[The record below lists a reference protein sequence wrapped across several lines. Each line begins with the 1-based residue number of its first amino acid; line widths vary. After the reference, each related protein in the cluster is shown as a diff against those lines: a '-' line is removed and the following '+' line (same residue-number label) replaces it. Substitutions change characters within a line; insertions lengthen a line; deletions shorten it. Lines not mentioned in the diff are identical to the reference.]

1 MKALIL
7 GLCLVSITPIFSQP
21 VYFNHLIR
29 TQGNEQARG
38 VIQTDSF
45 YYVYGTK
52 FDTISVRNKGFLY
65 KLDQSG
71 ALLEE
76 KNWGNDQ
83 FEYFSPPSGG
93 ILPIDSSRIALC
105 GAIRDTV
112 KLGGQPIDCGFL
124 MFTNPSGD
132 SIVQRKFFDTISP
145 YPFSYMGFEDIAR
158 TPDKGYILAGGIGWS
173 LVNEIKEI
181 LLKTDSLGNQE
192 WMKTYGSNGIQFRGY
207 TLDVT
212 PDSGY
217 LVAGWKDDGYQYD
230 GWILK
235 TDKYGTKQWEKVL
248 GGQYDDFINAACI
261 TPDGNIVV
269 VLNDQFQD
277 VGYRLTKI
285 HVIKYTPGGN
295 VIWSKEYYYNNSFYC
310 NNIVALNDNSLV
322 LSGGNYIVD
331 SVIWKSGSLPYIYK
345 LNSTGDSIWF
355 RNFYYH
361 SFYEPGYKNDH
372 YLLDMI
378 QTSDGGFLV
387 CGDYRQYLPVMLPQ
401 SSWLVKLDSLGCDT
415 PGCQYNSIE
424 RTGDRRQ
431 ELEVFPNPFSEM
443 VYVVLPEGYSG
454 GKLVMYD
461 VQGKKATETEVPAN
475 WGQQNFALETNLMN
489 PGIYL
494 LELTDQDGRV
504 WRRKVVKPH

>member
-1 MKALIL
+1 MSSLAPL
-7 GLCLVSITPIFSQP
+7 FSQP

-105 GAIRDTV
+105 GGIHDTV

-124 MFTNPSGD
+124 MFTNSSGD
-132 SIVQRKFFDTISP
+132 SIGQKKYFDTISP
-145 YPFSYMGFEDIAR
+145 YPFSYMFFEDIAR

-217 LVAGWKDDGYQYD
+217 LVVGWKDDGYQYD

-295 VIWSKEYYYNNSFYC
+295 VIWSKEYYYYESIGC
-310 NNIVALNDNSLV
+310 KSVVALNDNSLV
-322 LSGGNYIVD
+322 LVGTQLTSDTINQKYGEPSYIFKLNTQGD
-331 SVIWKSGSLPYIYK
+331 SVWFRHLIYHSSNPNVLDYTNK
-345 LNSTGDSIWF
+345 STGIDLI
-355 RNFYYH
+355 
-361 SFYEPGYKNDH
+361 K
-372 YLLDMI
+372 
-378 QTSDGGFLV
+378 TSDGGFLV
-387 CGDYRQYLPVMLPQ
+387 CGDYIQYAPNVVPQ
-401 SSWLVKLDSLGCDT
+401 SSWIVKLDSLGCDT
-415 PGCQYNSIE
+415 PGCQFISIE
-424 RTGDRRQ
+424 ERVLGMK
-431 ELEVFPNPFSEM
+431 ELEMFPNPFSEIM
-443 VYVVLPEGYSG
+443 HVVLPEGFSG

-461 VQGKKATETEVPAN
+461 VQGKKAMETEVPAN
-475 WGQQNFALETNLMN
+475 WGQQNFALETPDLK
-489 PGIYL
+489 PGVYL
-494 LELTDQDGRV
+494 VELVGEDGGV
-504 WRRKVVKPH
+504 WRKRVLKH